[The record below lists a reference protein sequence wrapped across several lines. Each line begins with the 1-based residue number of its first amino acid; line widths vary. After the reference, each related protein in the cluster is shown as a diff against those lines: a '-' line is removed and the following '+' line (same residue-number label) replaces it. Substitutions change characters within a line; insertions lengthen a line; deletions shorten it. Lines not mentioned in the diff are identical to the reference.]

1 MKTALTLALLV
12 LYSLCSAQSQ
22 KNIELLFQKGKSE
35 KVVEKGKKLLESE
48 PNNLTVNH
56 LVGRSLTD
64 IKKYEEAKAYL
75 QKSIADNS
83 PDWMKAWSY
92 GYLGLCFYIT
102 DDYSQ
107 SKSYLNKAVA
117 LGATKNSTNY
127 AQKQLQTFQ
136 MGPYFDDWIN
146 VETENI
152 RFHIQPGHGIKD
164 LESYCHKREEA
175 FKEVNTFFQAAPYKK
190 IDFFVW
196 SRVEDAPEVVGKRL
210 GFANSELC
218 IINSRTDQTIGHEIT
233 HILSD
238 YGIRPKTKSRLINEG
253 VAVAFDLTN
262 RNRLKLAKGAN
273 DANYSIK
280 ELMENERELPE
291 RIIYPI
297 GGALIDF
304 LRRHGSDEQ
313 LKQLIRAQTY
323 DQLITL
329 YGEALIKAFE
339 EKMSH

>member
-1 MKTALTLALLV
+1 MKTALTLTLLV
-12 LYSLCSAQSQ
+12 LYSLCSAQNQ
-22 KNIELLFQKGKSE
+22 KNIESLFQKGKSE
-35 KVVEKGKKLLESE
+35 KVVEKGMKLLESD
-48 PNNLTVNH
+48 PHNLVVNH
-56 LVGRSLTD
+56 LVGRSLAD
-64 IKKYEEAKAYL
+64 LKKFEEAKAYL
-75 QKSIADNS
+75 NKSISESAQ
-83 PDWMKAWSY
+83 DWMKAWSY
-92 GYLGLCFYIT
+92 GYLGLCFYAT

-107 SKSYLNKAVA
+107 SKSCLDKAVA

-127 AQKQLQTFQ
+127 AQKLLQKFQ
-136 MGPYFDDWIN
+136 MIPYFHDWIN

-152 RFHIQPGHGIKD
+152 RFHIQPDHGIKD
-164 LESYCHKREEA
+164 LESYCNKREKA
-175 FKEVNTFFQAAPYKK
+175 FKEVNTFFQATPYKK

-196 SRVEDAPEVVGKRL
+196 SKVEDAPEVVGKRL

-280 ELMENERELPE
+280 ELMEKERELPE
-291 RIIYPI
+291 SIIYPI
-297 GGALIDF
+297 GGALMDF
-304 LRRHGSDEQ
+304 LRRNGSDEQ
-313 LKQLIRAQTY
+313 LKQLIKEQTY
-323 DQLITL
+323 DQLIAV
-329 YGEALIKAFE
+329 YGEELTREFEGKIKE
-339 EKMSH
+339 

>member
-107 SKSYLNKAVA
+107 SKSYLKQ
-117 LGATKNSTNY
+117 SSIIRCH
-127 AQKQLQTFQ
+127 QKFDQL
-136 MGPYFDDWIN
+136 
-146 VETENI
+146 
-152 RFHIQPGHGIKD
+152 
-164 LESYCHKREEA
+164 C
-175 FKEVNTFFQAAPYKK
+175 
-190 IDFFVW
+190 
-196 SRVEDAPEVVGKRL
+196 
-210 GFANSELC
+210 
-218 IINSRTDQTIGHEIT
+218 
-233 HILSD
+233 
-238 YGIRPKTKSRLINEG
+238 PKTI
-253 VAVAFDLTN
+253 TN
-262 RNRLKLAKGAN
+262 ISN
-273 DANYSIK
+273 
-280 ELMENERELPE
+280 
-291 RIIYPI
+291 
-297 GGALIDF
+297 
-304 LRRHGSDEQ
+304 GS
-313 LKQLIRAQTY
+313 L
-323 DQLITL
+323 
-329 YGEALIKAFE
+329 F
-339 EKMSH
+339 